1 MKMKKTLKT
10 VATLGILAAIA
21 GATVWYQSTT
31 TSDTPDNV
39 ASGNGRIEATE
50 YDIATK
56 NPGQLEALM
65 VREGDMVEKGEVLAH
80 MDTRSLDA
88 QLREAQAGLKEARE
102 NREYAQAIVQVRES
116 EVSYAER
123 EFQRL
128 DKLARSGH
136 VSQEQFDQAGTQLE
150 IARANLTAARVDVTR
165 AESGIE
171 AAEAKVARLESDHE
185 DSRLA
190 APVGGRVLYKL
201 ADPGEVLGAGGK
213 VLTVLDLTDVYMT
226 FFLPTEQAGKVR
238 IGDEARLILD
248 AIPQYVIPA
257 NISFVAPR
265 AQFTPKAVET
275 RSEREK
281 LMFRVKARVDPSL
294 LKQHIEA
301 VKTGVPGEA
310 FVRVDP
316 DSPWP
321 DSLKVSLPE

>member
-1 MKMKKTLKT
+1 MKMTNTLKI
-10 VATLGILAAIA
+10 VATIGMLAAI
-21 GATVWYQSTT
+21 GGGVYWYQSTT
-31 TSDTPDNV
+31 TSETPDNV

-56 NPGQLEALM
+56 NPGQLATVM
-65 VREGDMVEKGEVLAH
+65 VREGDMLEKDQILAR

-102 NREYAQAIVQVRES
+102 NREYARAIVEVRES

-128 DKLARSGH
+128 EKLARSGN
-136 VSQEQFDQAGTQLE
+136 VSQEQFDQAGTQLQ

-171 AAEAKVARLESDHE
+171 AAEAKIARVQVDLE

-190 APVGGRVLYKL
+190 TPVGGRVLYKL
-201 ADPGEVLGAGGK
+201 AEPGEVLGAGGN

-226 FFLPTEQAGKVR
+226 FFLPTNQAGKLR

-257 NISFVAPR
+257 SISFVAPN

-281 LMFRVKARVDPSL
+281 LMFRIKARVDPSL
-294 LKQHIEA
+294 LKQHIEV

-310 FVRVDP
+310 FVRLDP
-316 DSPWP
+316 DTPWP
-321 DSLKVSLPE
+321 DNLKVSLPE

>member
-1 MKMKKTLKT
+1 MKNTLKT
-10 VATLGILAAIA
+10 VAVIGMLGAIA
-21 GATVWYQSTT
+21 GGFYWYQSAT
-31 TSDTPDNV
+31 TSETPDNV

-56 NPGQLEALM
+56 HPGRLEAVM
-65 VREGDMVEKGEVLAH
+65 VREGDMVDQDQVLAR

-88 QLREAQAGLKEARE
+88 QLREGRAGLKEARE

-116 EVSYAER
+116 ELRYAER

-128 DKLARSGH
+128 EKLARSGH
-136 VSQEQFDQAGTQLE
+136 ISQEKFDQARTQLE
-150 IARANLTAARVDVTR
+150 SARAKLKAARVDVTR

-171 AAEAKVARLESDHE
+171 VAEAKIARLESELE
-185 DSRLA
+185 DSYLA

-257 NISFVAPR
+257 SISFVAPR

-281 LMFRVKARVDPSL
+281 LMFRVKARVDPAL
-294 LKQHIEA
+294 LKQHVEA

-310 FVRVDP
+310 FVRLDTET
-316 DSPWP
+316 PWP
-321 DSLKVSLPE
+321 EPLKVSLPE